1 MGMKNVVN
9 DLSWMIGGPQG
20 TGVDSSATL
29 FARAC
34 VVGGLWIFG
43 KREYHSNI
51 IGEHSYF
58 QIRVSSEPV
67 RSHLDPV
74 HLLATFEDSTARI
87 HAHEVAS
94 GGALI
99 YDPTV
104 THPENLNL
112 PKDVLLVPLDYAEVL
127 RQVSAETGESFS
139 KLVIMKNTISVAA
152 SCALLEFDEINIEK
166 ALTGI
171 FTGRKAKLVPMNMTV
186 ARKAYSFIKKEY
198 VEKFSYKLKPI
209 ANVPQRLVMTGNTAV
224 ALGKVKAG
232 CRFQTYY
239 PITPASDESVYLEGL
254 PEYGMMVMQCE
265 DEIASVEQAISASIM
280 GVRAST
286 STSGPGFSLMAEGIG
301 WAGMNEVPVVIVN
314 YQRGGPATGLPTRH
328 EQGDLYFAIH
338 FAHGEFPRIVLAPAD
353 HEEYFFDA
361 FEAFNYADRYQTP
374 VVVLCDKNVANN
386 TQSILPFDES
396 KLRIDRGK
404 VATAQDMGRYAVDGM
419 YKRFAFT
426 ESGISPRTFPGT
438 RGGIFWMSGDE
449 HDELGHIDESSANR
463 VKMHAKRMEKL
474 TLACREIPEKEQIRL
489 FGDPNAEV
497 TLVTWG
503 SPKGPI
509 LDALPKLKKEGI
521 NANLLQIHLIWPFP
535 IESVTRI
542 LNKAKKTINVEMNY
556 TGQLASLIRR
566 ETGIQVHH
574 NILKW
579 NGRPISETEI
589 FNSVVEI
596 TKKQSQKVVLTAGM

>member
-1 MGMKNVVN
+1 MKKQVN
-9 DLSWMIGGPQG
+9 NLSWMIGGPQG

-51 IGEHSYF
+51 VGEHSYF
-58 QIRVSSEPV
+58 QIRVSDQPV
-67 RSHLDPV
+67 GSHLDPV

-87 HAHEVAS
+87 HAHELVP

-112 PKDVLLVPLDYAEVL
+112 PKEVLLVPLDYAEVL
-127 RQVSAETGESFS
+127 RQVASETGESFS

-152 SCALLEFDEINIEK
+152 SMALLEFDEINIEK
-166 ALTGI
+166 ALAGI
-171 FTGRKAKLVPMNMTV
+171 FTGRKAKLVPMNMMV
-186 ARKAYSFIKKEY
+186 ARKAYSFIKKE
-198 VEKFSYKLKPI
+198 FIDQFPYKLQHIEHTQK
-209 ANVPQRLVMTGNTAV
+209 RLVMTGTTAV
-224 ALGKVKAG
+224 ALGKIKAG

-265 DEIASVEQAISASIM
+265 DEIASVEQAIAASIM

-301 WAGMNEVPVVIVN
+301 WAGMNEVPIVIVN

-328 EQGDLYFAIH
+328 EQGDLLFTLH
-338 FAHGEFPRIVLAPAD
+338 FAHGEFPRIVISPGD
-353 HEEYFFDA
+353 HEEYFYDS

-374 VVVLCDKNVANN
+374 VILLTDKNIANN
-386 TQSILPFDES
+386 TKSILPWDES
-396 KLRIDRGK
+396 RLRIDRGK
-404 VATAQDMGRYAVDGM
+404 IAGEEEMAKFGVDGM

-426 ESGISPRTFPGT
+426 ESGVSPRTLPGM
-438 RGGIFWMSGDE
+438 RGGMFWMSGDE
-449 HDELGHIDESSANR
+449 HDELGHIDESAANR
-463 VKMHAKRMEKL
+463 VKMHDKRMRKL
-474 TLACREIPEKEQIRL
+474 TLAAREIPEKEQIRF
-489 FGDPNAEV
+489 FGDDRADI
-497 TLVTWG
+497 TLISWG
-503 SPKGPI
+503 SPKGAI

-521 NANLLQIHLIWPFP
+521 RANFLQIHLLWPFP
-535 IESVTRI
+535 VEAVTKY
-542 LNKAKKTINVEMNY
+542 LKKAEKIIDIEMNY
-556 TGQLASLIRR
+556 SGQLASLLRR

-574 NILKW
+574 KVLKW
-579 NGRPISETEI
+579 NGRPMSETEV
-589 FNSVVEI
+589 FDAVCEI
-596 TKKQSQKVVLTAGM
+596 VKKHSEQVVLTAGM

>member
-1 MGMKNVVN
+1 MKKVVN

-34 VVGGLWIFG
+34 VAGGLWIFG

-51 IGEHSYF
+51 MGEHSYF
-58 QIRVSSEPV
+58 QIRVSGEPV
-67 RSHLDPV
+67 RSHMDPV

-87 HAHEVAS
+87 HAHELAP

-112 PKDVLLVPLDYAEVL
+112 PKDILLVPLDYAEVL
-127 RQVSAETGESFS
+127 RKVSEETGESFS

-152 SCALLEFDEINIEK
+152 SCALLEFGESIIEK

-198 VEKFSYKLKPI
+198 IEKFSYKLQPI
-209 ANVPQRLVMTGNTAV
+209 SNVPQRLVITGSTAV
-224 ALGKVKAG
+224 ALGKLKAG

-239 PITPASDESVYLEGL
+239 PITPASDESVYLEAI

-265 DEIASVEQAISASIM
+265 DEIASVEQAISASVM
-280 GVRAST
+280 GVRSST

-353 HEEYFFDA
+353 HEEYFYDA

-374 VVVLCDKNVANN
+374 VVVLCDKGIANN
-386 TQSILPFDES
+386 TASILPFEDA
-396 KLRIDRGK
+396 KLKIDRGK
-404 VATAQDMGRYAVDGM
+404 IATEEEIKRSSVDGM
-419 YKRFAFT
+419 FKRFTLT
-426 ESGISPRTFPGT
+426 ESGVSARTFPGM
-438 RGGIFWMSGDE
+438 RNGIFWMSGDE
-449 HDELGHIDESSANR
+449 HDALGHIDESAANR
-463 VKMHAKRMEKL
+463 VPMFDKRMRKL
-474 TLACREIPEKEQIRL
+474 LLAAREIPEKDQIR
-489 FGDPNAEV
+489 FWGDPEAEITMV
-497 TLVTWG
+497 CWG

-509 LDALPKLKKEGI
+509 LDALPKLQKEGI
-521 NANLLQIHLIWPFP
+521 NANFLQIHMIWPFP
-535 IESVTRI
+535 VEPVTRI
-542 LNKAKKTINVEMNY
+542 LKVAKKIINIEMNY
-556 TGQLASLIRR
+556 TAQMASLIRR
-566 ETGIQVHH
+566 ETGIQPHH
-574 NILKW
+574 KVLKW
-579 NGRPISETEI
+579 NGRPMSDTEI
-589 FNSVVEI
+589 FNAVREI
-596 TKKQSQKVVLTAGM
+596 AQKQTERVVLTAGM

>member
-1 MGMKNVVN
+1 MKKVVN

-34 VVGGLWIFG
+34 VAGGLWIFG

-58 QIRVSSEPV
+58 QIRVSGQEV

-87 HAHEVAS
+87 HAHEMAP

-104 THPENLNL
+104 THPENLQL
-112 PKDVLLVPLDYAEVL
+112 PKDVLLVPLDYSEVL
-127 RQVSAETGESFS
+127 RQVATDTGESFS
-139 KLVIMKNTISVAA
+139 KLIIMKNTISVAA
-152 SCALLEFDEINIEK
+152 SCALLEFDESIIEK
-166 ALTGI
+166 ALSGI
-171 FTGRKAKLVPMNMTV
+171 FTGRKEKLVPMNMTV

-198 VEKFSYKLKPI
+198 IDKFPYKLE
-209 ANVPQRLVMTGNTAV
+209 AVPHTSQKLLITGNTAV
-224 ALGKVKAG
+224 ALGKIKAG

-280 GVRAST
+280 GVRSST

-301 WAGMNEVPVVIVN
+301 WAGMNEVPLVIVN

-328 EQGDLYFAIH
+328 EQGDLLFTLH
-338 FAHGEFPRIVLAPAD
+338 FAHGEFPRLVLAPAD
-353 HEEYFFDA
+353 HEEYFYDA
-361 FEAFNYADRYQTP
+361 FDAFNYADRYQTP
-374 VVVLCDKNVANN
+374 VVVLADKGIANN

-396 KLRIDRGK
+396 KLKIDRGK
-404 VATAQDMGRYAVDGM
+404 IATPEDMKKYAVDGM
-419 YKRFAFT
+419 YRRFAMT
-426 ESGISPRTFPGT
+426 AETPVSARTIPGM

-463 VKMHAKRMEKL
+463 VKMHDKRMRKL
-474 TLACREIPEKEQIRL
+474 ELARLEIPEKEQIRF
-489 FGDPNAEV
+489 FGDANADYTIV
-497 TLVTWG
+497 SWG

-509 LDALPKLKKEGI
+509 LDALPKLKKDGI
-521 NANLLQIHLIWPFP
+521 SVNFLQIHLMWPFP
-535 IESVTRI
+535 VEPVTRI
-542 LNKAKKTINVEMNY
+542 LKKAKKIINIEMNY
-556 TGQLASLIRR
+556 TAQLASLIRGQ
-566 ETGIQVHH
+566 TGIQVHH
-574 NILKW
+574 NILKY
-579 NGRPISETEI
+579 NGRPMSETEI
-589 FNSVVEI
+589 FDGVREI
-596 TKKQSQKVVLTAGM
+596 AKKHSEKVVLTAGM

>member
-1 MGMKNVVN
+1 MEKKIVN

-34 VVGGLWIFG
+34 VAAGLWIFG

-51 IGEHSYF
+51 MGEHSYF
-58 QIRVSSEPV
+58 QIRVSGEPV

-87 HAHEVAS
+87 HAHEVVP

-104 THPENLNL
+104 THPENLEL
-112 PKDVLLVPLDYAEVL
+112 PKGVLLVPLDYAEVL
-127 RQVSAETGESFS
+127 RQVAADTGESFS
-139 KLVIMKNTISVAA
+139 KLIIMKNTISVAA
-152 SCALLEFDEINIEK
+152 SFALLELEPSVLERG
-166 ALTGI
+166 LTGI
-171 FTGRKAKLVPMNMTV
+171 FTGRKAKLVPMNMAV
-186 ARKAYSFIKKEY
+186 AKKAYSFIKKEF
-198 VEKFSYKLKPI
+198 VEQFPYKLKPI
-209 ANVPQRLVMTGNTAV
+209 TETPKRLVMTGTTAV
-224 ALGKVKAG
+224 ALGKLKAG

-254 PEYGMMVMQCE
+254 PEHGMMVMQCE
-265 DEIASVEQAISASIM
+265 DEIASVEQAIGASIM

-328 EQGDLYFAIH
+328 EQGDLFFAIH
-338 FAHGEFPRIVLAPAD
+338 FAHGEFPRLVIAPAD
-353 HEEYFFDA
+353 HEEYFYDA

-374 VVVLCDKNVANN
+374 VILLADKAIANN

-396 KLRIDRGK
+396 KLRIDRGRI
-404 VATAQDMGRYAVDGM
+404 ATQQDMNRYAIDGE
-419 YKRFAFT
+419 YKRFALT
-426 ESGISPRTFPGT
+426 ESGVSPRTIPGT

-463 VKMHAKRMEKL
+463 VKMHDKRMRKL
-474 TLACREIPEKEQIRL
+474 ELVRREIPEKEQIRL
-489 FGDPNAEV
+489 FGDESADF
-497 TLVTWG
+497 TLVSWG
-503 SPKGPI
+503 SPKGAI

-521 NANLLQIHLIWPFP
+521 RINFLQIHLIWPFP
-535 IESVTRI
+535 IEPVTRI
-542 LNKAKKTINVEMNY
+542 LKKAKKIVDVEMNY
-556 TGQLASLIRR
+556 TGQLASLLRR
-566 ETGIQVHH
+566 ETGIEVHRK
-574 NILKW
+574 ILKW
-579 NGRPISETEI
+579 NGRPMSETEV
-589 FNSVVEI
+589 FNAIREI
-596 TKKQSQKVVLTAGM
+596 AAKDSEKVVLTAGM

>member
-1 MGMKNVVN
+1 MKKVVN

-34 VVGGLWIFG
+34 VAGGLWIFG

-51 IGEHSYF
+51 MGEHSYF
-58 QIRVSSEPV
+58 QIRVSGEPV
-67 RSHLDPV
+67 RSHMDPV

-87 HAHEVAS
+87 HAHELAP

-112 PKDVLLVPLDYAEVL
+112 PKDILLVPLDYAEVL
-127 RQVSAETGESFS
+127 RKVSEETGESFS

-152 SCALLEFDEINIEK
+152 SCALLEFGESIIEK

-198 VEKFSYKLKPI
+198 IEKFSYKLQPI
-209 ANVPQRLVMTGNTAV
+209 SNVPQRLVITGSTAV
-224 ALGKVKAG
+224 ALGKLKAG

-239 PITPASDESVYLEGL
+239 PITPASDESVYLEAI

-265 DEIASVEQAISASIM
+265 DEIASVEQAISASVM
-280 GVRAST
+280 GVRSST

-353 HEEYFFDA
+353 HEEYFYDA

-374 VVVLCDKNVANN
+374 VVVLCDKGIANN
-386 TQSILPFDES
+386 TASILPFEDA
-396 KLRIDRGK
+396 KLKIDRGK
-404 VATAQDMGRYAVDGM
+404 IATEEEIKRSSVDGM
-419 YKRFAFT
+419 FKRFTLT
-426 ESGISPRTFPGT
+426 ESGVSARTFPGM
-438 RGGIFWMSGDE
+438 RNGIFWMSGDE
-449 HDELGHIDESSANR
+449 HDALGHIDESAANR
-463 VKMHAKRMEKL
+463 VPMFDKRMRKL
-474 TLACREIPEKEQIRL
+474 LLAAREIPEKDQIR
-489 FGDPNAEV
+489 FWGDPEAEITMV
-497 TLVTWG
+497 CWG

-509 LDALPKLKKEGI
+509 LDALPKLQKEGI
-521 NANLLQIHLIWPFP
+521 NANFLQIHMIWPFP
-535 IESVTRI
+535 AEPVTRI
-542 LNKAKKTINVEMNY
+542 LKVAKKIINIEMNY
-556 TGQLASLIRR
+556 TAQMASLIRR
-566 ETGIQVHH
+566 ETGIQPHH
-574 NILKW
+574 KVLKW
-579 NGRPISETEI
+579 NGRPMSDTEI
-589 FNSVVEI
+589 FNAVREI
-596 TKKQSQKVVLTAGM
+596 AQKQTERVVLTAGM

>member
-1 MGMKNVVN
+1 MKRIVN

-34 VVGGLWIFG
+34 VAGGLWIFG

-58 QIRVSSEPV
+58 QIRVSGEPV

-87 HAHEVAS
+87 HAHELAP

-104 THPENLNL
+104 THPENLEL

-127 RQVSAETGESFS
+127 RHVSEETGEPFS

-152 SCALLEFDEINIEK
+152 SCALLEFDESNIEK
-166 ALTGI
+166 ALAGI
-171 FTGRKAKLVPMNMTV
+171 FTGRKAKLVPGNMLV
-186 ARKAYSFIKKEY
+186 AKKAYSFIKKEF
-198 VEKFSYKLKPI
+198 VEKFPYKLQPI
-209 ANVPQRLVMTGNTAV
+209 ANVPQRLVITGNTAV
-224 ALGKVKAG
+224 ALGKIKAG

-254 PEYGMMVMQCE
+254 PDYGMLVMQCE

-338 FAHGEFPRIVLAPAD
+338 FAHGEFPRLVIAPAD
-353 HEEYFFDA
+353 HEEYYYDA

-374 VVVLCDKNVANN
+374 VVVLCDKGIANN
-386 TQSILPFDES
+386 TQSILPFDDS

-404 VATAQDMGRYAVDGM
+404 IATAEDMKKNSVDGM
-419 YKRFAFT
+419 FKRFALT
-426 ESGISPRTFPGT
+426 ESGVLPRTFPGT
-438 RGGIFWMSGDE
+438 KGGIFWMSGDE
-449 HDELGHIDESSANR
+449 HDALGHIDESSANR
-463 VKMHAKRMEKL
+463 VPSHDKRMKKL
-474 TLACREIPEKEQIRL
+474 LLAAREIPEKDQVRL
-489 FGDPNAEV
+489 YGDPKAETTIV
-497 TLVTWG
+497 SWG

-509 LDALPKLKKEGI
+509 LDALPKLQKEGI
-521 NANLLQIHLIWPFP
+521 SVNFLQIHLIWPFP
-535 IESVTRI
+535 VEPVTRI
-542 LNKAKKTINVEMNY
+542 LNKAKRVINVEMNY
-556 TGQLASLIRR
+556 TAQLASLIRR
-566 ETGIQVHH
+566 ETGFLIKH

-579 NGRPISETEI
+579 NGRPMSESEI
-589 FNSVVEI
+589 FNGVREI
-596 TKKQSQKVVLTAGM
+596 VQKQSEKVVLTAGM

>member
-1 MGMKNVVN
+1 MKKQVN

-51 IGEHSYF
+51 MGEHSYF
-58 QIRVSSEPV
+58 QIRVSDKPV
-67 RSHLDPV
+67 HSHLDPV

-87 HAHEVAS
+87 HAHEMAP

-104 THPENLNL
+104 THPENLAL
-112 PKDVLLVPLDYAEVL
+112 PKEVLLVPLDYAEVL
-127 RQVSAETGESFS
+127 RQVAAETGESFS
-139 KLVIMKNTISVAA
+139 KLVIMKNTVSVAA
-152 SCALLEFDEINIEK
+152 SMALLGFDEINIEK
-166 ALTGI
+166 ALAGI

-186 ARKAYSFIKKEY
+186 ARKAYSFIKKE
-198 VEKFSYKLKPI
+198 FIDQFPYKLQHVDHTQKK
-209 ANVPQRLVMTGNTAV
+209 LVMTGTMAV
-224 ALGKVKAG
+224 AMGKIKAG

-328 EQGDLYFAIH
+328 EQGDLFFTIH
-338 FAHGEFPRIVLAPAD
+338 FAHGEFPRLVFASAD
-353 HEEYFFDA
+353 HEEYFYDS

-374 VVVLCDKNVANN
+374 VILLTDKNIGNN
-386 TQSILPFDES
+386 TKSILPWDES
-396 KLRIDRGK
+396 KLKIDRGK
-404 VATAQDMGRYAVDGM
+404 IAGKAEMDRYAVDGM

-426 ESGISPRTFPGT
+426 ESGVSPRTIPGM

-463 VKMHAKRMEKL
+463 VKMHDKRMKKL
-474 TLACREIPEKEQIRL
+474 ELARREIPEKEQVRF
-489 FGDPNAEV
+489 FGDPNADLTIV
-497 TLVTWG
+497 SWG
-503 SPKGPI
+503 SPKGAI
-509 LDALPKLKKEGI
+509 LDALPKLKKEGV
-521 NANLLQIHLIWPFP
+521 NANFLQIHLIWPFP
-535 IESVTRI
+535 VEAVTKI
-542 LNKAKKTINVEMNY
+542 LKKAKKIIDIEMNY
-556 TGQLASLIRR
+556 TGQLASLLRR

-574 NILKW
+574 KVLKW
-579 NGRPISETEI
+579 NGRPMSETEI
-589 FNSVVEI
+589 FDAVREI
-596 TKKQSQKVVLTAGM
+596 AKKHSEQVVLTAGM

>member
-1 MGMKNVVN
+1 MKKQVN

-51 IGEHSYF
+51 MGEHSYF
-58 QIRVSSEPV
+58 QIRVSGEPV

-87 HAHEVAS
+87 HAHEVVP

-112 PKDVLLVPLDYAEVL
+112 SKEALLVPLDYAEIL
-127 RQVSAETGESFS
+127 RQVAAETGESFS

-152 SCALLEFDEINIEK
+152 SMALLEFDESNIEK
-166 ALTGI
+166 ALSGI
-171 FTGRKAKLVPMNMTV
+171 FTGRKAKLVPTNMTV
-186 ARKAYSFIKKEY
+186 ARKAYSFIKKEFID
-198 VEKFSYKLKPI
+198 KFPYQLESI
-209 ANVPQRLVMTGNTAV
+209 AHVPKRLVMTGNTAV
-224 ALGKVKAG
+224 ALGKLKAG

-239 PITPASDESVYLEGL
+239 PITPASDESVYLEGF

-328 EQGDLYFAIH
+328 EQGDLFFALH
-338 FAHGEFPRIVLAPAD
+338 FAHGEFPRLVIAPGD
-353 HEEYFFDA
+353 HEEYFYDA
-361 FEAFNYADRYQTP
+361 FESFNYADRYQTP
-374 VVVLCDKNVANN
+374 VVVLADKGIANN

-396 KLRIDRGK
+396 KLKIDRGK
-404 VATAQDMGRYAVDGM
+404 IASKEDMNRYAVDGM
-419 YKRFAFT
+419 YKRFAFSD
-426 ESGISPRTFPGT
+426 SGISSRTIPGM

-463 VKMHAKRMEKL
+463 VKMHDKRMRKL
-474 TLACREIPEKEQIRL
+474 ELVRREIPEKEQVRL
-489 FGDPNAEV
+489 FGDPKADV
-497 TLVTWG
+497 TIVSWG

-521 NANLLQIHLIWPFP
+521 NVNFLQVHLLWPFP
-535 IESVTRI
+535 VEPVTRI
-542 LNKAKKTINVEMNY
+542 LKKAKTIIDIEMNY
-556 TGQLASLIRR
+556 SGQFASLLRR
-566 ETGIQVHH
+566 ETGIEVHH
-574 NILKW
+574 KVLKW
-579 NGRPISETEI
+579 NGRPMSETEV
-589 FNSVVEI
+589 FNAVREI
-596 TKKQSQKVVLTAGM
+596 AAKHSEKVVLTAGM

>member
-1 MGMKNVVN
+1 MKKIVN

-29 FARAC
+29 FGRAC
-34 VVGGLWIFG
+34 VAGGLWIFG

-58 QIRVSSEPV
+58 QIRVSGEPV
-67 RSHLDPV
+67 RSHMDPV

-87 HAHEVAS
+87 HAHEMAS

-104 THPENLNL
+104 THPENLEL
-112 PKDVLLVPLDYAEVL
+112 PKDVLLVPLDYAELL

-152 SCALLEFDEINIEK
+152 SFALLEFAESNIEK
-166 ALTGI
+166 ALGGI
-171 FTGRKAKLVPMNMTV
+171 FSGRKAKLIPMNMAV
-186 ARKAYSFIKKEY
+186 AKKAYSFIKKEY
-198 VEKFSYKLKPI
+198 VDKFPYKLESI

-224 ALGKVKAG
+224 ALGKLKAG

-254 PEYGMMVMQCE
+254 PEHGMMVMQCE
-265 DEIASVEQAISASIM
+265 DEIASVEQAISAAIM

-328 EQGDLYFAIH
+328 EQGDLFFAIH
-338 FAHGEFPRIVLAPAD
+338 FAHGEFPRIVFAPAD
-353 HEEYFFDA
+353 HEEYFYDA

-374 VVVLCDKNVANN
+374 VIILADKGIANN

-396 KLRIDRGK
+396 KLKIDRGK
-404 VATAQDMGRYAVDGM
+404 IATKEDMNRYAVDGM
-419 YKRFAFT
+419 YKRFAMT
-426 ESGISPRTFPGT
+426 ESGVSPRTIPGT

-449 HDELGHIDESSANR
+449 HDELGHIDESAANR
-463 VKMHAKRMEKL
+463 VPMHQKRMRKL
-474 TLACREIPEKEQIRL
+474 ELARQEIPEKEQIRL
-489 FGDPNAEV
+489 FGDPNASI
-497 TLVTWG
+497 TIVTWG

-509 LDALPKLKKEGI
+509 LDALPKLKKEGV
-521 NANLLQIHLIWPFP
+521 NANLLQVHLIWPFP
-535 IESVTRI
+535 IEPVTRI
-542 LNKAKKTINVEMNY
+542 LKKAKKIINVEMNY

-579 NGRPISETEI
+579 NGRPMSETEI
-589 FNSVVEI
+589 FNAVREI
-596 TKKQSQKVVLTAGM
+596 ASKSSEKVVLTAGM